1 MSQSLQFELVLP
13 EKLLLSKQAVMVTVP
28 GGEGDY
34 GVLAG
39 HSPLI
44 TTVRSG
50 VVAVYEQND
59 TTISESFFVT
69 GGFAEVTSERCIV
82 LADEAVAVVDIN
94 RMEVEEQ
101 IRALSESLKS
111 TSTDDERT
119 ILADQLDIAQ
129 AKLSVINTH

>member
-119 ILADQLDIAQ
+119 ILAAQLDIAQ